1 MMRAL
6 SVVGAVLLSWGCSE
20 KSTPTTTGH
29 ASEPPPTVV
38 SATPP
43 PVATIAAPSFEIRR
57 EGGFVSAAEAE
68 RVLHVGD
75 SMVPLVG
82 NYLRKVVWSKGRKY
96 YIQSVASSSSLDW
109 GQKRWLQ
116 DAMYK
121 YDPDLVLISLGS
133 NELFDPNPARRASAV
148 RQLVEDTRGR
158 TCMWIGPPLWKKDTG
173 FVDVV
178 KQNLGHCRWFDSTA
192 LSLPRMEDGRHP
204 TWTGGW
210 RWANEVYRTLGGTEQ
225 VPTDTPAVELRPVRT
240 ASP

>member
-6 SVVGAVLLSWGCSE
+6 SAVGAVLLSWGCSE
-20 KSTPTTTGH
+20 KSTPTATGH
-29 ASEPPPTVV
+29 ASEPPPAVV

-109 GQKRWLQ
+109 GQK
-116 DAMYK
+116 
-121 YDPDLVLISLGS
+121 
-133 NELFDPNPARRASAV
+133 
-148 RQLVEDTRGR
+148 
-158 TCMWIGPPLWKKDTG
+158 
-173 FVDVV
+173 
-178 KQNLGHCRWFDSTA
+178 
-192 LSLPRMEDGRHP
+192 
-204 TWTGGW
+204 
-210 RWANEVYRTLGGTEQ
+210 
-225 VPTDTPAVELRPVRT
+225 
-240 ASP
+240 